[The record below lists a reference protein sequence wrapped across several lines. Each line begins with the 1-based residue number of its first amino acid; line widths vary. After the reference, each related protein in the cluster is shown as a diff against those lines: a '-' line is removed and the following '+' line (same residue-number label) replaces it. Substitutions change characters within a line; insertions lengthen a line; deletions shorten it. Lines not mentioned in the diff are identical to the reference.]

1 LIGFVFGLKMSHS
14 VWVCINVSGIEQS
27 YTDATAIG
35 FEIRDW
41 RFAKLNGNKGVG
53 MAGSMVGA
61 FFDGLSGGSFFT
73 RAKLPGAPT
82 QVFADAKAGFPYQG
96 LVDALVTKQKA
107 EDLVRQQVAEPEQP
121 TEMAEPASAS
131 VLDDTFFHGGPVNTY
146 SGPRGFVAARSG
158 RDYHVVAKDKPNFD
172 ATPYRRPPSSA
183 ARSTEGHGTF
193 QSRKLKSKKKPVAE
207 PVLHNDPHPH
217 GGH

>member
-1 LIGFVFGLKMSHS
+1 MLQTWL
-14 VWVCINVSGIEQS
+14 
-27 YTDATAIG
+27 
-35 FEIRDW
+35 
-41 RFAKLNGNKGVG
+41 FAKLNGNKGVG

-61 FFDGLSGGSFFT
+61 FLDGLSGGSFFT

-131 VLDDTFFHGGPVNTY
+131 VFDDTFFHGAPVSTY
-146 SGPRGFVAARSG
+146 SGPRRFVAAQSA
-158 RDYHVVAKDKPNFD
+158 RDYDVVLKDKPSFD

-183 ARSTEGHGTF
+183 VRSTEGHGTF

-207 PVLHNDPHPH
+207 PVPHNDPHPH
-217 GGH
+217 GGR